1 MDPKLITHA
10 IGPQTEKTLSPY
22 TFAEPPIAHVNG
34 WVEVRHGKQS
44 DLRFE
49 ISGGPFAYW
58 KFNVPHIAGTVRWA
72 DEMVVITNLQADFY
86 HGKLGATLHLDC
98 TVPHTAD
105 FSLRAAVTNV
115 DLHQLVADVS
125 SRTNRLEGTLSGNL
139 TVTRAN
145 SANWESWNGFGNAE
159 MRDGFLWD
167 MPLFGIFSP
176 VLNAV
181 APGLGSSRVSG
192 GNATFTLTNSV
203 MHTGDMEIRSPAM
216 RLSYKGTVDFKG
228 NVNARV
234 EARLLRDA
242 WVIGPIVSLV
252 LSPLTKLFE
261 YKVTGTLHE
270 PHKEPLYIPKPLTLP
285 FHPFRT
291 IKELFTEEKP
301 EKSNPPPSEKS
312 PPR

>member
-1 MDPKLITHA
+1 
-10 IGPQTEKTLSPY
+10 
-22 TFAEPPIAHVNG
+22 
-34 WVEVRHGKQS
+34 
-44 DLRFE
+44 
-49 ISGGPFAYW
+49 
-58 KFNVPHIAGTVRWA
+58 
-72 DEMVVITNLQADFY
+72 
-86 HGKLGATLHLDC
+86 
-98 TVPHTAD
+98 
-105 FSLRAAVTNV
+105 
-115 DLHQLVADVS
+115 
-125 SRTNRLEGTLSGNL
+125 
-139 TVTRAN
+139 
-145 SANWESWNGFGNAE
+145 